1 MHRMGP
7 ITGKVGK
14 IGWFTDNPKFAARPK
29 RLKCWKM
36 LALISDANP
45 AKVPGLVDFW
55 HIAAQNPLARV
66 YGKALEANGL
76 RHGLPSLIASDVRI
90 VDAETGTRRQI
101 DYVFDV
107 GGVRVHSDL
116 TTLTQKTLDDHF
128 SRESLQGNII
138 IFTHPGPPKGWP

>member
-1 MHRMGP
+1 MLE
-7 ITGKVGK
+7 
-14 IGWFTDNPKFAARPK
+14 NARID
-29 RLKCWKM
+29 L
-36 LALISDANP
+36 DANP